1 MGVVVSTPTRR
12 RPRWTWIAFVL
23 LLVVPVAEI
32 AVIIGVGK
40 IIGGWPTIALLL
52 VESAL
57 GAYLVK
63 REGRAAWAAL
73 QRALTGGRMPAG
85 ELSDAALVLVG
96 GTLLLAPGFLTDVVG
111 FFFVLPFTRP
121 LARRLLT
128 TVITRQLL
136 ASGPGVVLWGAG
148 MPRTPGQAPPTWH
161 PGQPGQPGQPS
172 AGQPRQQ
179 QPRRD
184 GRDDDVIE
192 GEIL

>member
-1 MGVVVSTPTRR
+1 MSTPTR
-12 RPRWTWIAFVL
+12 PRARLAWWSVAL
-23 LLVVPVAEI
+23 LLIVPVAEV
-32 AVIIGVGK
+32 AVIVSVGRVIGA
-40 IIGGWPTIALLL
+40 WPTIALL
-52 VESAL
+52 VGETVL
-57 GAYLVK
+57 GAWLVK
-63 REGRAAWAAL
+63 REGAAAWSGLRQAL
-73 QRALTGGRMPAG
+73 STGRMPAG
-85 ELSDAALVLVG
+85 ELADTALVLVG
-96 GTLLLAPGFLTDVVG
+96 GALLLAPGFLTDVVG

-136 ASGPGVVLWGAG
+136 ASGPGVVLRGAG
-148 MPRTPGQAPPTWH
+148 MPPRTPGPGQAPPTW
-161 PGQPGQPGQPS
+161 QPGQPDQPS